1 MTQSIHNIHEA
12 FHFEEIYDKLVKKFR
27 HMSLFSVCLRF
38 LRCQRSCE
46 KKFGYCKMCSRVKE
60 NTFYDYNAFLSLK
73 VSRKDNYLDIGSSE
87 RVDLDVFLN
96 RPAYFPYCFC
106 ESTRSC
112 TDHQVISFTQDLLVA
127 FCSVLVRM
135 YLNIATNHFSEIM
148 SDLSL
153 ADEKKVVRKIFS
165 SASLL
170 LYKFF
175 GLNCLFFMN
184 FLTCLVRLMTVI
196 VLIFIQA
203 SLNMVHIVAQNLSY
217 KLLCFNFSCL
227 VVICIDIA

>member
-1 MTQSIHNIHEA
+1 MTQNIYNIHGA
-12 FHFEEIYDKLVKKFR
+12 FDFEEYYDKIIEKFR
-27 HMSLFSVCLRF
+27 HMSLFSVCLHF
-38 LRCQRSCE
+38 LRYRTSCE
-46 KKFGYCKMCSRVKE
+46 KKSAYCKMCSRVKE

-106 ESTRSC
+106 ESPRSC
-112 TDHQVISFTQDLLVA
+112 TDHQVISFAQDLFVA

-135 YLNIATNHFSEIM
+135 YLNITIDHFSEIM

-153 ADEKKVVRKIFS
+153 ADEKKVVKKIFS

-175 GLNCLFFMN
+175 GLNYLFFYEFFDLFSQVN
-184 FLTCLVRLMTVI
+184 NSDCFNIC
-196 VLIFIQA
+196 
-203 SLNMVHIVAQNLSY
+203 SNKLNMVHIVVQNLS
-217 KLLCFNFSCL
+217 
-227 VVICIDIA
+227 